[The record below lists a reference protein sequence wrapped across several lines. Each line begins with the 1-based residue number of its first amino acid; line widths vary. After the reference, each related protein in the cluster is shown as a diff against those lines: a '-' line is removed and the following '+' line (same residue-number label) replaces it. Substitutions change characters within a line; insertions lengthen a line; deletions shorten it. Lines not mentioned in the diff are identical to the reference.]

1 MLRVSQQR
9 IGKFRIPLG
18 RVHHS
23 ESNAGQHFF
32 RQSNLRLG
40 PILAASIHSLLRGG
54 AKIGPGTKSFTPVLL
69 LPELLLCQSKPI
81 AFLLCSRCGPHRRCL
96 SSLR

>member
-1 MLRVSQQR
+1 M
-9 IGKFRIPLG
+9 GKFRLPHRTG
-18 RVHHS
+18 AS
-23 ESNAGQHFF
+23 ACGSTFF

-69 LPELLLCQSKPI
+69 LPELLLCQSKLI
-81 AFLLCSRCGPHRRCL
+81 AFLLFSLPSPL
-96 SSLR
+96 SFLKLP